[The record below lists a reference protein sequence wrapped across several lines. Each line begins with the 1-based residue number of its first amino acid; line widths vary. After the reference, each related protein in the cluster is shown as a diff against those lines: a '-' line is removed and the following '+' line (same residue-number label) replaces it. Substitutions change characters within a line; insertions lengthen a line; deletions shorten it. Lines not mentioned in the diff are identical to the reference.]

1 MSNYYQSKNDQLKM
15 QENRINEQ
23 KDTGMP
29 FLFIGGEQFFA
40 SMQNVGYLTEAQ
52 AIADIVDNSI
62 EAGATKI
69 DVKTLRETPA
79 GEVQAIA
86 IADNGCGMSEEWLEA
101 SIAFGNTSR
110 GKSRSGLGRNGM
122 GLSSAG
128 IAFGDLLEVYSKV
141 EGGPWNKTFI
151 DLQEGSETKFTD
163 AFLAELKFQPPKA
176 IEQDP
181 PEWACQGQETVSGT
195 VVILSALSNQKRKIG
210 PRNFATDVGDHLGVT
225 YHKMEGDFELTLDG
239 EPVWFIDPLF
249 LTPGMKGY
257 DLDDCRAIENHN
269 NTLEFNVGGKSL
281 GDVRFRTSV
290 MPPQFGLKQEFQEIR
305 GTRATGKFAN
315 SRFKI
320 MRKYTGIIVVRNGR
334 VIAIDTDYKLFRNN
348 DFNIGVM
355 LEFSGEADEYFG
367 LTTLKNG
374 LSLKDETRVLF
385 DKLLVSD
392 EIENVR
398 GERTK
403 LFRDWATPKDI
414 KVKDKKGNLVTAA
427 EFAAAQQAAT
437 PRQKPDPET
446 AKLIRE
452 EGEKNFN
459 KEVER
464 LAKKENKTTAEAEK
478 ELSAKLVGK
487 PPFATEILPL
497 RGAEFVS
504 FSQNGFQTIM
514 EINSD
519 HPFYKYL
526 YGSEH
531 VSAFGKMAVQNLL
544 FSLSEALKTVVI
556 GPVDAGKS
564 LRASTVQRHL
574 LSQWSKN
581 LEDQLTNLANQ
592 TKPDEVDFDDTEP
605 PQRES
610 AEEKSGKERKST
622 K

>member
-15 QENRINEQ
+15 QEDRISEQ

-40 SMQNVGYLTEAQ
+40 SMQNVGYLNEAQ

-79 GEVQAIA
+79 GEVQSIA
-86 IADNGCGMSEEWLEA
+86 IVDNGCGMSEEWLEA

-110 GKSRSGLGRNGM
+110 GKSRSGLGRYGM

-151 DLQEGSETKFTD
+151 DLEEGSETKFTD
-163 AFLAELKFQPPKA
+163 AFLAELKFQPPEATK
-176 IEQDP
+176 QDP
-181 PEWACQGQETVSGT
+181 PEWAHPGEATVSGT
-195 VVILSALSNQKRKIG
+195 VVILGALSHQKRKIG
-210 PRNFATDVGDHLGVT
+210 PRNFAVEVSDHLGVT
-225 YHKMEGDFELTLDG
+225 YHKMEGDFELTMDG

-257 DLDDCRAIENHN
+257 DLNEFHAIEKHDAVLNF
-269 NTLEFNVGGKSL
+269 TVDGKDL
-281 GDVRFRTSV
+281 GNVRFRTSY
-290 MPPQFGLKQEFQEIR
+290 MPPQFALKEEFHEVR
-305 GTRATGKFAN
+305 GTRAQGKFAN

-320 MRKYTGIIVVRNGR
+320 MRKYTGIIIVRNGR

-374 LSLKDETRVLF
+374 LSLKDETRAIF
-385 DKLLVSD
+385 DQLDVAG
-392 EIENVR
+392 EIEKVR
-398 GERTK
+398 GERKK
-403 LFRDWATPKDI
+403 LFADWNPPKDI
-414 KVKDKKGNLVTAA
+414 EVKDKKGNVVTAA

-437 PRQKPDPET
+437 PRHKPDAET
-446 AKLIRE
+446 AKIIKE

-464 LAKKENKTTAEAEK
+464 LAKKENKTPAEAAK
-478 ELSAKLVGK
+478 EITAKLVGK
-487 PPFATEILPL
+487 PAFATEILPL
-497 RGAEFVS
+497 RGAEFIS
-504 FSQNGFQTIM
+504 FSQNGFQTVM

-519 HPFYKYL
+519 HLFYKYL

-564 LRASTVQRHL
+564 LRTSTVQRHL

-581 LEDQLTNLANQ
+581 LEDQLTNLINH

-610 AEEKSGKERKST
+610 AEEKTDKEIKST

>member
-15 QENRINEQ
+15 QEDRINEQ

-40 SMQNVGYLTEAQ
+40 SMQNVGYLDEAQ
-52 AIADIVDNSI
+52 AIADIVDNSV

-79 GEVQAIA
+79 GEVQSIA
-86 IADNGCGMSEEWLEA
+86 IVDNGCGMSEEWLEA

-110 GKSRSGLGRNGM
+110 GKSRSGLGRYGM

-141 EGGPWNKTFI
+141 EGGVWNKTFI

-163 AFLAELKFQPPKA
+163 TFLAKLKFQPPKA
-176 IEQDP
+176 TEQNP
-181 PEWACQGQETVSGT
+181 PEWAHPGQEPVSGT
-195 VVILSALSNQKRKIG
+195 VVILSALSHQKRKIG
-210 PRNFATDVGDHLGVT
+210 PRNFASDVSEHLGIT
-225 YHKMEGDFELTLDG
+225 YHKMEGDFELTVDG

-257 DLDDCRAIENHN
+257 DLDDFRAIEKQDS
-269 NTLEFNVGGKSL
+269 TLDFDVNGKDL
-281 GDVRFRTSV
+281 GSVRFRTSY

-320 MRKYTGIIVVRNGR
+320 LRKYTGIIIVRNGR
-334 VIAIDTDYKLFRNN
+334 VIAVDKEYQRFGNN
-348 DFNIGVM
+348 DYNIGVM
-355 LEFSGEADEYFG
+355 VEFSGKADEYFG
-367 LTTLKNG
+367 LTTLKNA
-374 LSLKDETRVLF
+374 LSLKDETKALF
-385 DKLLVSD
+385 DKID
-392 EIENVR
+392 IAQEIKNVR
-398 GERTK
+398 SERDK
-403 LFRDWATPKDI
+403 LFSDWNPPKDM

-437 PRQKPDPET
+437 PRHKPDAET
-446 AKLIRE
+446 AKIIKE

-464 LAKKENKTTAEAEK
+464 LAKKENKTTVEAAK
-478 ELSAKLVGK
+478 ELTAKLVGK
-487 PPFATEILPL
+487 PSFATEILPL
-497 RGAEFVS
+497 RGAEFIS
-504 FSQNGFQTIM
+504 FSQSGFQTVM

-519 HPFYKYL
+519 HLFYKYL

-581 LEDQLTNLANQ
+581 LDDQLTNLAQ
-592 TKPDEVDFDDTEP
+592 HTKPDEADFDDTEP
-605 PQRES
+605 PQGKSSE
-610 AEEKSGKERKST
+610 AEVK
-622 K
+622 